1 MRQFWM
7 YTIPLI
13 ILAGFIVFMNSGDF
27 LKKPLIPG
35 DNFSYYLKEVEQ
47 AVDREDWEAAQS
59 YAEELAVAWAKVSPR
74 IQFSVDKDEMKSIT
88 VGLARLQAFIEVQN
102 RSQALGTAAEI
113 REHWDHLNE

>member
-47 AVDREDWEAAQS
+47 AID
-59 YAEELAVAWAKVSPR
+59 
-74 IQFSVDKDEMKSIT
+74 
-88 VGLARLQAFIEVQN
+88 
-102 RSQALGTAAEI
+102 
-113 REHWDHLNE
+113 